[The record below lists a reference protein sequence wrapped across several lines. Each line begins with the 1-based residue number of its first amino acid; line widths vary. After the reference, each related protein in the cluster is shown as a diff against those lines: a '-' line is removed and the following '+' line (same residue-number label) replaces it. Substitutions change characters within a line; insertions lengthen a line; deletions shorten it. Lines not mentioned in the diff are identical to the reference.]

1 MMTNIELCNC
11 TKLRRAAR
19 HITRFYDTCLSETGS
34 GLRATQY
41 AILGYLKNR
50 GSQTMNELAEL
61 MTMDRATI
69 GHNLRPLERDG
80 LVRIEVSERDR
91 RARIVSITDEGLN
104 RMEIGRIGW
113 ERAQAEFEGKFGAE
127 HAASMRN
134 MMDDVVGVSLQA

>member
-1 MMTNIELCNC
+1 MDLCNC

-19 HITRFYDTCLSETGS
+19 HITRFYDTCLAESGS

-50 GSQTMNELAEL
+50 GAQTMNELAEL

-104 RMEIGRIGW
+104 RMEIGRVGW
-113 ERAQAEFEGKFGAE
+113 ERAQAEFEEKYGAE
-127 HAASMRN
+127 HASSMRN
-134 MMDDVVGVSLQA
+134 MMDEVVGINLHA